1 MWKNIKS
8 KKKGKVLITS
18 SSNEHTSKYKK
29 KKSKIKTINRLGKTM
44 ANNMVEA
51 RLQFFLY
58 SKSPRYQ
65 WENKNDKDNRIKSR
79 FLRRFCLGH

>member
-1 MWKNIKS
+1 MNT
-8 KKKGKVLITS
+8 LANT
-18 SSNEHTSKYKK
+18 KK

-65 WENKNDKDNRIKSR
+65 
-79 FLRRFCLGH
+79 